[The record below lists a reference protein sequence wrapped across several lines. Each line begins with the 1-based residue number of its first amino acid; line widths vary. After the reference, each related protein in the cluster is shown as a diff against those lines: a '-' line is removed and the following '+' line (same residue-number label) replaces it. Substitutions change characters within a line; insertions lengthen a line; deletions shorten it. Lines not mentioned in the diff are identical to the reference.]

1 MNEKLWK
8 LLNKHGIRNEQDLQ
22 KALKRRK
29 PLEIGIM
36 VSKPFDKEVKEFVA
50 NR

>member
-1 MNEKLWK
+1 MNENLWK
-8 LLNKHGIRNEQDLQ
+8 LLNKHGIKNEQNLR

-36 VSKPFDKEVKEFVA
+36 VSKPKE
-50 NR
+50 R